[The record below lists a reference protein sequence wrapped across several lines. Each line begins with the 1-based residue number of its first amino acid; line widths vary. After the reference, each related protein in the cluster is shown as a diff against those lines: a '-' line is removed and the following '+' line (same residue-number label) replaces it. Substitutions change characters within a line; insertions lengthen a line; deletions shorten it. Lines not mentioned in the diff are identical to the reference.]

1 MSADRGQLGIVACN
15 SGKVFADAMVEYL
28 KDKYRKEHFMNKNS
42 IIQLL
47 VAIFAFG
54 LFCLSWLVFKNIKTT
69 DWVILAVGVLDLI
82 VFFMG
87 LKKNKK

>member
-1 MSADRGQLGIVACN
+1 
-15 SGKVFADAMVEYL
+15 
-28 KDKYRKEHFMNKNS
+28 MNKDS

-82 VFFMG
+82 VFLMG